1 MSPTR
6 STHPSTPDAAAPN
19 ADTLLAQMAMFAIV
33 GLGIAGVTCWLGAQ
47 LAAVTFGDG
56 PLPVGPRT
64 GGNVLLEL
72 PSHVADP
79 ARAWPPAAAERLPA
93 PLAYWICTL
102 IVVVAVAA
110 LTGTTVWAWLRWR
123 NGGAHPLGIRP
134 NAGFARRR
142 DLRRLA
148 VADPQPG
155 RLTLGYVGR
164 QLVAAEPQVSLA
176 VVGPTGCGKT
186 AGFAIPALLE
196 WQGPVIATSVKAD
209 LLDATIT
216 HRQERGKVW
225 VYDPT
230 GSSGHHTDRWSPLAA
245 CTKWPGAMR
254 IAAWLCEAAQPR
266 TDTVTDGDYWYTQ
279 ARKAL
284 APYLHAAA
292 VGGKTMS
299 DVVRW
304 IDAQAT
310 DEIEEIL
317 RRHAGV
323 DDALQELLATDRAT
337 RRREALRPEIE
348 HAEITFLREQLAE
361 RGGGRGSWETQPV
374 DRWPVDQQRQ
384 LTERVDAAL
393 HGRVAAELL
402 PDAMADAQS
411 ANRLDALIAG
421 QSLWKKEARLRGS
434 VFATI
439 ENVLNGYADPG
450 VGKAAEAS
458 DIDLDGWLRGDNTI
472 FVVATAHEQ
481 ARLRPVLTVLI
492 QQAIRAA
499 YENANAH
506 GGTLERPCL
515 VLLDEAGNIAPL
527 RDLPGYASTAR
538 SHGITLVSIWQD
550 LAQIKAIYRDR
561 AQTVLNNHRAKL
573 FGTGIADEATL
584 EYVSRLIGDER
595 RTEVN
600 HSGDLHGSRRSI
612 SEHTT
617 YRRSAPADLLR
628 RIRPNEAVLVY
639 GSELPAQVR
648 LRPWYESGARERAE
662 LPPEKARPRE
672 RSARCRRAAKIDGE
686 ISST

>member
-1 MSPTR
+1 MIPSRPA
-6 STHPSTPDAAAPN
+6 HPSPPGPASPHADAF
-19 ADTLLAQMAMFAIV
+19 LAQIAIV
-33 GLGIAGVTCWLGAQ
+33 AIIGLGIAGATCWLGAQ

-56 PLPVGPRT
+56 PLPLGPSA
-64 GGNVLLEL
+64 GGTALLEL
-72 PSHVADP
+72 PGHAANP
-79 ARAWPPAAAERLPA
+79 ARAWPPPAAGRLPG
-93 PLAYWICTL
+93 PFAYWACTL
-102 IVVVAVAA
+102 IVAMVVAA
-110 LTGTTVWAWLRWR
+110 LTGAAVWVWLRWR
-123 NGGAHPLGIRP
+123 NGGAQPLGIRP

-148 VADPQPG
+148 VTGPRPG

-164 QLVAAEPQVSLA
+164 QLVAAEAQVSLA

-209 LLDATIT
+209 LLDASIV
-216 HRQERGKVW
+216 HRQACGKVW

-230 GSSGHHTDRWSPLAA
+230 GSSGHDTDRWSPLAA
-245 CTKWPGAMR
+245 CTEWAGAMR
-254 IAAWLCEAAQPR
+254 IAAWLCEAAQAR

-292 VGGKTMS
+292 VGGKTMR

-310 DEIEEIL
+310 AEIEQIL

-323 DDALQELLATDRAT
+323 DATLARLLASDRAT
-337 RRREALRPEIE
+337 QQREELRPEVEQAEVEFVRE
-348 HAEITFLREQLAE
+348 HLAG
-361 RGGGRGSWETQPV
+361 RGGGRNSWETQPV
-374 DRWPVDQQRQ
+374 HKWPVDQQRQ
-384 LTERVDAAL
+384 LAERVTAAL
-393 HGRVAAELL
+393 DARLTAKLL
-402 PDAMADAQS
+402 PDAMDEARA
-411 ANRLDALIAG
+411 ANRLDALIAA
-421 QSLWKKEARLRGS
+421 QSLWDKEARLRGS

-458 DIDLDGWLRGDNTI
+458 DIDLDAWLSGDNTI

-492 QQAIRAA
+492 QQAIRSA
-499 YENANAH
+499 YERANAR
-506 GGTLERPCL
+506 GGTLEHPCL

-600 HSGDLHGSRRSI
+600 HSGDLHGGRRSI
-612 SEHTT
+612 SEHVT
-617 YRRSAPADLLR
+617 YRRAAPADLLR

-648 LRPWYESGARERAE
+648 LRPWYAS
-662 LPPEKARPRE
+662 
-672 RSARCRRAAKIDGE
+672 
-686 ISST
+686 